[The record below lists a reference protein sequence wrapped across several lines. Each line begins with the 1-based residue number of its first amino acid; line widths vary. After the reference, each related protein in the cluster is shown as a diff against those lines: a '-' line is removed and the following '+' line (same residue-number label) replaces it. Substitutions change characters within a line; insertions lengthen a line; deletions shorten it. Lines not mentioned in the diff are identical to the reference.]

1 MATTFAFSE
10 QEYKD
15 LIQRLDILTQKVSEK
30 QSQDRNQIIYD
41 NADALKIL
49 KCSRRSL
56 QKWRSEG
63 LITYSIVNSKLYYTH
78 ENLMEFIQ
86 RHQQKR
92 FK

>member
-1 MATTFAFSE
+1 MNIVALTAE
-10 QEYKD
+10 EYKAILD
-15 LIQRLDILTQKVSEK
+15 RLDKLTERVSENQALNRK
-30 QSQDRNQIIYD
+30 QIIYD
-41 NADALKIL
+41 NADALQIL

-56 QKWRSEG
+56 QKWRTEG

-78 ENLMEFIQ
+78 ENLMEFIH

>member
-1 MATTFAFSE
+1 MQVFTFSE
-10 QEYKD
+10 TEYKAIID
-15 LIQRLDILTQKVSEK
+15 RLDFLTAKVTEK
-30 QSQDRNQIIYD
+30 NQADRNQIIYD
-41 NADALKIL
+41 NENALKIL

-56 QKWRSEG
+56 QKYRSEG

-78 ENLMEFIQ
+78 ENLMEFIE